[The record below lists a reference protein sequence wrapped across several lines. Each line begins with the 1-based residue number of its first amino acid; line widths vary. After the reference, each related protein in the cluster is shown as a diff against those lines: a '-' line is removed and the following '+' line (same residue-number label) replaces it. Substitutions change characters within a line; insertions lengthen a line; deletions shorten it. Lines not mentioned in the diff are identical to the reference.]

1 MKITENF
8 IRQKLTY
15 KVFLSMSFL
24 VISLPILFNFE
35 YLLLGEKVNGVMM
48 RVESAGSIRSSAEVS
63 IIKYSVGDRRYEY
76 TGPKNVLFEEGEF
89 VELYYKK
96 SNPQNATLASP
107 LYFYFTSSGL
117 NSLCAIF
124 LIFWIAVFSTYGKLY

>member
-15 KVFLSMSFL
+15 KVFISMSFL

-35 YLLLGEKVNGVMM
+35 YLLFGEKANGVMVG
-48 RVESAGSIRSSAEVS
+48 VESVSIIRSSAAVS
-63 IIKYSVGDRRYEY
+63 IIEYSVRDRRYEY
-76 TGPKNVLFEEGEF
+76 AGPKNVIFEEGEF
-89 VELYYKK
+89 VELFYIK

-107 LYFYFTSSGL
+107 LYFYFTAPGL

>member
-1 MKITENF
+1 
-8 IRQKLTY
+8 
-15 KVFLSMSFL
+15 MSFL

-35 YLLLGEKVNGVMM
+35 YLLFGEKANGVMVG
-48 RVESAGSIRSSAEVS
+48 VESVSIIRSSAAVS
-63 IIKYSVGDRRYEY
+63 IIEYSVRDRRYEY
-76 TGPKNVLFEEGEF
+76 AGPKNVIFEEGEF
-89 VELYYKK
+89 VELFYIK

-107 LYFYFTSSGL
+107 LYFYFTVSGL